1 MDLRELRNAHQ
12 ELIIQI
18 QKQKLKLIVLH
29 VHQAIIAKV
38 LIFLNLQVNAQQAT
52 IVHQGQQLAS
62 KFQLIQVTIHLKE
75 LVLKLYVTMATTT
88 HLLLNLL
95 VWNVK
100 PVSIVMNK
108 ECQITSKIAQE
119 VIIALKELKIQSNAQ
134 MELI

>member
-52 IVHQGQQLAS
+52 IVHQVQQLAS

-95 VWNVK
+95 V
-100 PVSIVMNK
+100 
-108 ECQITSKIAQE
+108 
-119 VIIALKELKIQSNAQ
+119 
-134 MELI
+134 